1 MSDNRMGE
9 AGQAKDTALTVALGE
24 RSYQIVVG
32 EELIPRAGQW
42 IAPLIAAPR
51 TMIVTDETVAE
62 LHLEALERALER
74 AGVAYEA
81 FVLPAGEATK
91 DFEHLS
97 DLCSRLLLAGV
108 ERRTTLI
115 ALGGGVVGDLTG
127 FAAAILLR
135 GLDFIQIPTTLLAQ
149 VDSSVGGK
157 TGINTP
163 EGKNLVGA
171 FHQPKLVL
179 ADTTALTTL
188 PRRELLAGYAE
199 VVKYGAIKDAGF
211 FTWLECH
218 GADLVDG
225 DPELLAR
232 AVEVSCAS
240 KAEIVAADE
249 REGGVRA
256 LLNLGHTFG
265 HALEAEVGYGG
276 ELLHGEA
283 VAIGMV
289 MAFEL
294 SVQLGHCPSEDAARL
309 RRHLAAVGLPTGLE
323 SLPGRV
329 WDPSRLLGHMQKDK
343 KVAEG
348 RITFI
353 LARGLGEAF
362 VSRDVDPAEV
372 TSLLTRAA
380 AA

>member
-1 MSDNRMGE
+1 MNSDNRPGE
-9 AGQAKDTALTVALGE
+9 RSLTVALGD
-24 RSYQIVVG
+24 RSYEIVIG

-42 IAPLIAAPR
+42 VAPLLKSGRA
-51 TMIVTDETVAE
+51 MIVTDETVAE
-62 LHLEALERALER
+62 LHLEALERALES
-74 AGVAYEA
+74 AGGAFEA

-108 ERRTTLI
+108 ERGTTLV
-115 ALGGGVVGDLTG
+115 ALGGGVIGDLTG

-171 FHQPKLVL
+171 FHQPRLVL

-199 VVKYGAIKDAGF
+199 VVKYGAISDAEF
-211 FTWLECH
+211 FTWLESH
-218 GADLVDG
+218 GADILDG
-225 DPELLAR
+225 APELLTR

-240 KAEIVAADE
+240 KAAIVAADE
-249 REGGVRA
+249 RESGARA

-265 HALEAEVGYGG
+265 HALEAEVGYSG

-283 VAIGMV
+283 VAIGMI
-289 MAFEL
+289 MAFDL
-294 SVQLGHCPSEDAARL
+294 SVQLGYCPAEDAARL

-323 SLPGRV
+323 ALPGRI
-329 WDPSRLLGHMQKDK
+329 WDPGRLLGHMQKDK
-343 KVAEG
+343 KVADG

-362 VSRDVDPAEV
+362 ITRDVEPAEI
-372 TSLLTRAA
+372 TALLSAA
-380 AA
+380 AAA